1 MAYATLQDMI
11 SRFGEDELLIVAD
24 DNNDSQ
30 IDEPL
35 VNVALD
41 DAFAE
46 IDLYIGTRYDLPLP
60 AILPARTVNLLKR
73 FACDI
78 ALFLLSNDTIGDSDK
93 KTTNYN
99 NAIKAL
105 TRISEGKVK
114 LAINTQDTDND
125 GDADAQ
131 ADITEITSE
140 GRLFTRTTMAGL

>member
-1 MAYATLQDMI
+1 MPYANLQDMI
-11 SRFGEDELLIVAD
+11 NRFGEDELLLVAD
-24 DNNDSQ
+24 ENNDGV
-30 IDEPL
+30 IDEPA

-46 IDLYIGTRYDLPLP
+46 IDLHVGTRYDLPLP
-60 AILPARTVNLLKR
+60 DTMPARTINLLKR

-99 NAIKAL
+99 NAIKTL
-105 TRISEGKVK
+105 TRISDGKVK
-114 LAINTQDTDND
+114 LAINTQDTDAD
-125 GDADAQ
+125 GIKDAQ
-131 ADITEITSE
+131 ADIAEITSE